1 MDELKLNGCGTAL
14 VTPFGIDFNVDYEA
28 FRKLVKRQI
37 ESGIH
42 FLVPLGTTGETV
54 TLEVDE
60 KLKIL
65 EITMEEALA
74 GRIPVI
80 VGAGSNNTAKVI
92 ADIGKFERFDV
103 DGFLIVTPYYNKP
116 TQQGLYNHFKDI
128 AGSTDKMI
136 VMYNVPSRTAVNM
149 TAETALRLAEI
160 PNIIATKEASSDYS
174 QINEIIRNAP
184 AGFTVLSGNDIETLP
199 LCVTGAKGVISVAS
213 NIAPAEMSDLL
224 NLILDEKFIAAREFH
239 HRLTPLFENCF
250 IESNPIPV
258 KAGMNSIGLLQNI
271 LRPPLFPAAEN
282 TFQIMRET
290 LIELNITG

>member
-1 MDELKLNGCGTAL
+1 MDNIKLNGCGTAL
-14 VTPFGIDFNVDYEA
+14 VTPFGIDYNVDYDV

-54 TLEVDE
+54 TLEGDE
-60 KLKIL
+60 KLKLI
-65 EITMEEALA
+65 EITMEEAS
-74 GRIPVI
+74 GKVPVI

-92 ADIGKFERFDV
+92 ADIKKFERFEV

-116 TQQGLYNHFKDI
+116 TQEGLYKHFKEI
-128 AGSTDKMI
+128 AECTDKII

-149 TAETALRLAEI
+149 TAETSLKLAEI
-160 PNIIATKEASSDYS
+160 PNITAIKEASSDYS
-174 QINEIIRNAP
+174 QINEVIRNAP
-184 AGFTVLSGNDIETLP
+184 DKFTVLSGNDIETLP

-224 NLILDEKFIAAREFH
+224 NLILDDKFVAAREYH

-258 KAGMNSIGLLQNI
+258 KAGMNSIRLLENI
-271 LRPPLFPAAEN
+271 LRPPLFPATEK
-282 TFQIMRET
+282 TFQIMNET
-290 LIELNITG
+290 VVELNITE